1 MENNLKQ
8 TGCENTVSEKPRLA
22 GDGDYVVVA
31 PASSDITINS
41 TDDFAN
47 YSVGYIDFCDS
58 QVYAEFYGFKS
69 LGMFNAAND
78 AHSGMMGG
86 MVDIVI
92 IERMAVAD
100 TDKIVWDFAK

>member
-1 MENNLKQ
+1 MH
-8 TGCENTVSEKPRLA
+8 
-22 GDGDYVVVA
+22 
-31 PASSDITINS
+31 
-41 TDDFAN
+41 
-47 YSVGYIDFCDS
+47 S